1 MRKENGRS
9 MVVGERKKKRGR
21 AYESIL
27 NILLVDEL
35 ENLLIGKDEVTGE
48 KAAFPSKR
56 KEIKKEEKRKGGGE
70 KRTVFSIFLALEIS
84 FSTFPLPSYFYR
96 PRIYAYDNKSYWRS
110 AMHKHCRNLGNT
122 EATNLVHDCLHTE
135 RACM

>member
-9 MVVGERKKKRGR
+9 MVVGERKRKRGR

-56 KEIKKEEKRKGGGE
+56 KEIKKEEKRKGGEGKGRYFQFSSLSRYLFQHFPSPLIFIDRE
-70 KRTVFSIFLALEIS
+70 YTRTTTSRTGGARCINIVGILG
-84 FSTFPLPSYFYR
+84 TR
-96 PRIYAYDNKSYWRS
+96 KPRI
-110 AMHKHCRNLGNT
+110 
-122 EATNLVHDCLHTE
+122 
-135 RACM
+135 